1 MSQTI
6 INNCPSICI
15 PRVFSNITET
25 RIRDV
30 FTELFGNDAV
40 DRIDMVARASN
51 DGTKYWRVFIHFNAY
66 PGEVGATVRERLD
79 AGETVKIVYDE
90 PWYWKC
96 SKSRVDK
103 PKGGRREHQAPYIE
117 TQPMTKNEDTDMA
130 EEPNA
135 RSASR
140 SAVSPTRRRRLTRVD
155 AVSPSLPS
163 SGTKHN
169 AIDLSEEGPDDRSR

>member
-103 PKGGRREHQAPYIE
+103 PKGGRRERQAPYIE
-117 TQPMTKNEDTDMA
+117 HVPYEECRA
-130 EEPNA
+130 EAKSGDEKPEGGEQLTPD
-135 RSASR
+135 
-140 SAVSPTRRRRLTRVD
+140 VSRRRRRVSTNG
-155 AVSPSLPS
+155 AGFSF
-163 SGTKHN
+163 
-169 AIDLSEEGPDDRSR
+169 EEEKC

>member
-1 MSQTI
+1 MSQTLL
-6 INNCPSICI
+6 NNCPSICI
-15 PRVFSNITET
+15 PRVFNNITET

-79 AGETVKIVYDE
+79 AGETVKIVYDD

-103 PKGGRREHQAPYIE
+103 PKGGRRERQAPYIE
-117 TQPMTKNEDTDMA
+117 HVPCPSLQAQPKSGDEKPEGGGEQLTPDV
-130 EEPNA
+130 
-135 RSASR
+135 SR
-140 SAVSPTRRRRLTRVD
+140 RRRRLSTNGAGFSFD
-155 AVSPSLPS
+155 
-163 SGTKHN
+163 
-169 AIDLSEEGPDDRSR
+169 EC